1 MRACRRL
8 VAAAPLLFA
17 TAALAP
23 PIKAE
28 PERIHVQFDAPKG
41 CSDEATFLRALKKR
55 TKSLDR
61 TSESNATRSFVVSI
75 RRASASASGQLE
87 IRGPG
92 VATSVRTVAGETCD
106 EVAAALALMTALAL
120 DPGARDRSTRP
131 ENAPD
136 GVTPKGISE
145 GSEEA
150 RNASSTPGSTGGAA
164 PVAPRESPTAHH
176 PSTLDRQAPEPE
188 ASTESAAA
196 ARATGGR
203 PLRWSAGGQI
213 HAGDRV
219 SPAVAW
225 GGTLFVEAALSG
237 AMVSPAVRGGLFF
250 SQASGAVPSGAEAD
264 FHWYLAFLEGCP
276 TSLTTADG
284 QLAISPCLAVHAGA
298 LRGQGRNLDQS
309 ETTAHMWADLGPVIR
324 ARAGLGGGLSVEA
337 QGAIVFPL
345 RRLSFDVQDA
355 GPGTAATTVFAVPSW
370 GVRAGIG
377 VAYDF
382 R

>member
-1 MRACRRL
+1 MRVCRRL

-23 PIKAE
+23 PIRAA
-28 PERIHVQFDAPKG
+28 PERVHIQFNATKG
-41 CSDEATFLRALKKR
+41 CSDEATFVRAVKKR
-55 TKSLDR
+55 TKRLDR
-61 TSESNATRSFVVSI
+61 AGEPDAARSFVVTI
-75 RRASASASGQLE
+75 RRASTSASASGQLE

-92 VATSVRTVAGETCD
+92 VATSMRTVAGDTCD

-120 DPGARDRSTRP
+120 DPGARERSTRP

-136 GVTPKGISE
+136 SANPTGISE
-145 GSEEA
+145 SPEEA
-150 RNASSTPGSTGGAA
+150 GDTSSPLRAAKVPGPAAPRPSTP
-164 PVAPRESPTAHH
+164 
-176 PSTLDRQAPEPE
+176 DRRAREPE
-188 ASTESAAA
+188 AGTESATAT
-196 ARATGGR
+196 RAEGGR

-225 GGTLFVEAALSG
+225 GGALFIEAALSG
-237 AMVSPAVRGGLFF
+237 TRVRPAVRGGLLF

-264 FHWYLAFLEGCP
+264 FRWYLAFLEGCP
-276 TSLTTADG
+276 TNLATAEG
-284 QLAISPCLAVHAGA
+284 GLALAPCLAVHAGV
-298 LRGQGRNLDQS
+298 LRGHGRNLDQN
-309 ETTAHMWADLGPVIR
+309 ENTAHMWADLGPVVR
-324 ARAGLGGGLSVEA
+324 ARASLGRGLSVEA
-337 QGAIVFPL
+337 QGSIVFPL
-345 RRLSFDVQDA
+345 RRLSFDVQDT
-355 GPGTAATTVFAVPSW
+355 GPGVAATTVFAVPSW